1 MIGGF
6 GEASAGSSAAECAL
20 MEPKTGFDSIYG
32 VESRNR
38 RHGWRRGVARCAGN
52 YSEPCSRA
60 SGRPRPGHR
69 RPNVHWWSR
78 KPILTPPMESK
89 AEIVAMDG
97 DRAEER
103 GPGNARRHERRLR
116 GGLGRV
122 NGGRMC
128 TGGGENRF

>member
-1 MIGGF
+1 
-6 GEASAGSSAAECAL
+6 SA
-20 MEPKTGFDSIYG
+20 
-32 VESRNR
+32 
-38 RHGWRRGVARCAGN
+38 
-52 YSEPCSRA
+52 A

-97 DRAEER
+97 DVASR
-103 GPGNARRHERRLR
+103 GAPVIALSHVRGLR

-122 NGGRMC
+122 IGGRMC
-128 TGGGENRF
+128 TDGAENRFRSEEHTSELQSREKLVCRHLLEKKKCPYIYGKIITVYTTNLH